1 MIGLIALT
9 FSTVISAWRSKLALV
24 FFPLVFTSSVLE
36 YGFVGGERRDS
47 SGMGSAK
54 PKGYHEEGTFR
65 PLRAGMAN
73 KGRTGGKAWQT
84 EL

>member
-1 MIGLIALT
+1 M
-9 FSTVISAWRSKLALV
+9 
-24 FFPLVFTSSVLE
+24 LE